1 MFIFVCAL
9 PQVQLSQECM
19 RAMMRM
25 TYCPHCRGMASAR
38 PCANYCSNVMK
49 GCLAN
54 QADLNTEWRHLAGG
68 EHTHIHTCI
77 QFSHMFAQRFTQCMM
92 LLCAVNTAESFY
104 QCTTYKTF
112 HTFITLTVPP
122 VFVETMIQ
130 VAGRFDG
137 PSGVDS
143 VVLPLPNR
151 ISEAMFTM
159 MDNIETINSKVRAH
173 TGTHIQLYVCSWLN
187 HTNCFYLTKYDVA
200 NICQNCTWQL
210 TCEFYFDWR
219 HKVESCADL

>member
-68 EHTHIHTCI
+68 EHAYISHVHPI
-77 QFSHMFAQRFTQCMM
+77 Q
-92 LLCAVNTAESFY
+92 
-104 QCTTYKTF
+104 
-112 HTFITLTVPP
+112 P
-122 VFVETMIQ
+122 
-130 VAGRFDG
+130 
-137 PSGVDS
+137 
-143 VVLPLPNR
+143 
-151 ISEAMFTM
+151 
-159 MDNIETINSKVRAH
+159 
-173 TGTHIQLYVCSWLN
+173 YVCSKLHPTHELTLQHNRSTSILHILN
-187 HTNCFYLTKYDVA
+187 SSLFIHTNSTLCVCRNNDTGG
-200 NICQNCTWQL
+200 
-210 TCEFYFDWR
+210 
-219 HKVESCADL
+219 